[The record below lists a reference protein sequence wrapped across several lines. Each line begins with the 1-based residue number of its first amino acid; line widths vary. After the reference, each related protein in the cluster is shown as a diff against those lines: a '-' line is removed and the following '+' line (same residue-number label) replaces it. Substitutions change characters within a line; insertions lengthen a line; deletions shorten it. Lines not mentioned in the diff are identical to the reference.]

1 MSLRI
6 GSFTLCLLWLV
17 TAANA
22 HEGEL
27 YRAWRDPVN
36 TRELSVQTAGMVL
49 LMLGILAWRKWGRHS
64 R

>member
-1 MSLRI
+1 MSRRI
-6 GSFTLCLLWLV
+6 GSLRLCLLWLV

-36 TRELSVQTAGMVL
+36 TRELNVQTAGMVL
-49 LMLGILAWRKWGRHS
+49 LIFGILAWRRWVRRS
-64 R
+64 